1 MDLYATSDV
10 QSSGMMRRDLDQFG
24 VTEINKIHENCGS
37 SVFFIWDD
45 IKLLEMLRLPFET
58 KPVMYDQ
65 I

>member
-1 MDLYATSDV
+1 
-10 QSSGMMRRDLDQFG
+10 MMRRDLDQFG